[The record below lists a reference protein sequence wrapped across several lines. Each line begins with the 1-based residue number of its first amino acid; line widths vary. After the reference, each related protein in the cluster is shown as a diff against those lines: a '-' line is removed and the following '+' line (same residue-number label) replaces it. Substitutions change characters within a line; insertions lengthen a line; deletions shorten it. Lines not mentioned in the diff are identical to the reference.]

1 MLRSECIS
9 ALRCGL
15 IACALLLIAPGSAS
29 AQNGPPASRVVVD
42 RVLNERV
49 EPRREVTGEL
59 RAVRESTVASK
70 QGGRVVSIGV
80 DAGDRVEAGAVLVR
94 LDDTLERIEIA
105 RASARAASAEAVVR
119 AREAGLERTQ
129 RDEQRILALGESAS
143 DKEIVDARSDVI
155 IAAANLAAARADA
168 LAAKAELDRAKR
180 LADEMTIAA
189 PFPGVVTAKRTEIG
203 EWVGAG
209 EPVVDLVDLR
219 ILDAWLSVPEALLDP
234 LRSSGAPAQI
244 RVRATGA
251 VHEGEIAGV
260 IPKADE
266 LARLVP
272 VRVRI
277 VNDDAT
283 LIPGLSIVGLAPTG
297 ERRVM
302 PTVHKDAVLVSETG
316 SFLYF
321 VVDGVAAAARVRVLF
336 AVGARVVVESA
347 DLPPDADVIIE
358 GNERLF
364 PGSPVEIVRRIP
376 GPAARE

>member
-1 MLRSECIS
+1 MLCR
-9 ALRCGL
+9 GL
-15 IACALLLIAPGSAS
+15 IACALVSAPVSAW

-42 RVLNERV
+42 RVLSERV

-59 RAVRESTVASK
+59 RAVREGAVASK
-70 QGGRVVSIGV
+70 QGGRVVAMLV
-80 DAGDRVEAGAVLVR
+80 EAGDRVEAGAVLVR
-94 LDDTLERIEIA
+94 LDDALDRIEIE
-105 RASARAASAEAVVR
+105 RASARAASAEAIVR
-119 AREAGLERTQ
+119 AREAGLERAQ

-168 LAAKAELDRAKR
+168 LAAVAELDRAKQ
-180 LADEMTIAA
+180 LADEMTITA

-209 EPVVDLVDLR
+209 DSVVDLVDLR
-219 ILDAWLSVPEALLDP
+219 VLDAWLSVPEALLQP
-234 LRSSGAPAQI
+234 LRTSGAPAQI

-277 VNDDAT
+277 KNDDGS

-297 ERRVM
+297 ERRMM
-302 PTVHKDAVLVSETG
+302 PTVHKDAILVSETG
-316 SFLYF
+316 SFVYF
-321 VVDGVAAAARVRVLF
+321 EAVGVAAAARVRVLF
-336 AVGARVVVESA
+336 AVGQRVVVESA
-347 DLPPDADVIIE
+347 DLPPDADVIVE

-364 PGSPVEIVRRIP
+364 PGSAVEVVGRFA
-376 GPAARE
+376 GPSAREE

>member
-1 MLRSECIS
+1 MLQSKFIS
-9 ALRCGL
+9 SLCRA
-15 IACALLLIAPGSAS
+15 AVVCAVLASAGPAI

-42 RVLNERV
+42 RARSERV

-59 RAVRESTVASK
+59 RAVREGAVASK
-70 QGGRVVSIGV
+70 QGGRVVAMLV
-80 DAGDRVEAGAVLVR
+80 EAGDRVEAGAVLVR
-94 LDDTLERIEIA
+94 LDDALERIEIE
-105 RASARAASAEAVVR
+105 RASARADSAEAVVR
-119 AREAGLERTQ
+119 AREAGLERAQ

-168 LAAKAELDRAKR
+168 FAAVAELDRAKQ
-180 LADEMTIAA
+180 LADEMTITA

-209 EPVVDLVDLR
+209 DSVVDLVDLR
-219 ILDAWLSVPEALLDP
+219 VLDAWLSVPEALLHP
-234 LRSSGAPAQI
+234 LRSSGSPAQI
-244 RVRATGA
+244 RVRTTGA

-260 IPKADE
+260 VPKADE

-277 VNDDAT
+277 KNDDGS

-297 ERRVM
+297 ERRIM
-302 PTVHKDAVLVSETG
+302 PTVHKDAILVSETG
-316 SFLYF
+316 SFVYF
-321 VVDGVAAAARVRVLF
+321 EAGGVAAAARVRVLF
-336 AVGARVVVESA
+336 AVGERVVVESA
-347 DLPPDADVIIE
+347 DLPPEADVIVE

-364 PGSPVEIVRRIP
+364 PGSPVEVVGRIP
-376 GPAARE
+376 GPTAREE